1 MKSTD
6 VPDKYD
12 VELVMNQT
20 SCTREV
26 AIESLK
32 KYNFNLT
39 AAIYAITNPGK
50 SID

>member
-6 VPDKYD
+6 APDKYD
-12 VELVMNQT
+12 VEIVMNQT

-32 KYNFNLT
+32 KHNFDLT
-39 AAIYAITNPGK
+39 AAICAITDPKK
-50 SID
+50 SMT